1 MMAAII
7 LAPTVMDSAIYPKVY
22 NSFSYQLA
30 NG

>member
-7 LAPTVMDSAIYPKVY
+7 LAPTVMDSAIYLKVY

-30 NG
+30 TG